1 MKQQRT
7 KCLVNKHQKRR
18 CITVYETVIDPDT
31 RVITITSRKVSRKE
45 MEDIERRERE
55 RRRAWLAEMG
65 WSQGQTC
72 YIPVPGKKG
81 LR

>member
-7 KCLVNKHQKRR
+7 KCLVNQHQKRR
-18 CITVYETVIDPDT
+18 CITVYATTVDLDT
-31 RVITITSRKVSRKE
+31 STATITSRKVSRKE

-55 RRRAWLAEMG
+55 CRRAWLAEMG
-65 WSQGQTC
+65 LREGQTC
-72 YIPVPGKKG
+72 YIPVPGPKG